1 MINHQKNIKKGG
13 ATFVSKKSSN
23 ENKESIGVIHS
34 GRSPAAISSG
44 SPALIQSQ
52 YLGSSGHYNSRHG
65 MQSELVSIG
74 D

>member
-23 ENKESIGVIHS
+23 ENKESIVGIHS

-44 SPALIQSQ
+44 SPGFL
-52 YLGSSGHYNSRHG
+52 
-65 MQSELVSIG
+65 
-74 D
+74 